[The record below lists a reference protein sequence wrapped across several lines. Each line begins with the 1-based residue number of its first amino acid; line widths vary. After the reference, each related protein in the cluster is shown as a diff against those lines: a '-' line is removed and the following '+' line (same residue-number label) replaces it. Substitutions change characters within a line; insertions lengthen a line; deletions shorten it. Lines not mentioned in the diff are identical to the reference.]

1 MKKQKSTASRVIGI
15 ILDVIL
21 ILMAL
26 YIVGTLYLRNTT
38 GNPHASIFG
47 VTTHFVAT
55 GSMEPNIHEGD
66 IIIVK
71 KSEAYELGDVIT
83 YIREDGLSITHRI
96 ISVELDGYIVKG
108 DANPE
113 QDRGVVK
120 DEQIVGKVIWKCS
133 LLATG

>member
-1 MKKQKSTASRVIGI
+1 MKKKKSKAKIVISI
-15 ILDVIL
+15 ILDVVL
-21 ILMAL
+21 VLMVL
-26 YIVGTLYLRNTT
+26 YIGGTLFLRNTS
-38 GNPHASIFG
+38 GNPHASLFG
-47 VTTHFVAT
+47 ITTHLVTT

-71 KSEAYELGDVIT
+71 ESEVYELGDVIT

-113 QDRGVVK
+113 QDPGTIK
-120 DEQIVGKVIWKCS
+120 PEQIVGKVIWQCS
-133 LLATG
+133 LLAKG